1 MASITIQQAYAI
13 SLGVWQNPYNGGLL
27 DGGTLLG
34 GGLDVSP
41 NYCFKDD
48 PSFLNTFLPTTKNRL
63 QRLLDGTTISLPGL
77 PGISG
82 VGTFGLGGQVYT
94 LEGRTA
100 TVANST
106 AQGFETPIFEP
117 KEFIGATRQN
127 YNYRTGSD
135 LNNAS
140 NIQANEQLYHLAGIG
155 LLKKI
160 KK

>member
-13 SLGVWQNPYNGGLL
+13 SMGVWQNPYNGGLL
-27 DGGTLLG
+27 DRGPLLG
-34 GGLDVSP
+34 GALDVSP

-48 PSFLNTFLPTTKNRL
+48 PSFLNTFLPKTKNRL
-63 QRLLDGTTISLPGL
+63 QRLLDGTIIDLPSLPG
-77 PGISG
+77 IAG
-82 VGTFGLGGQVYT
+82 VGTFDLVQQAYT
-94 LEGRTA
+94 FEGRTA

-106 AQGFETPIFEP
+106 AGGFETPIFEP

-135 LNNAS
+135 LNTTS
-140 NIQANEQLYHLAGIG
+140 TIQANEQLYHLAGIG